1 MARTR
6 NQKAYAATRERLIET
21 GLDLFRSKSFD
32 GVGIS
37 EILGQS
43 HAPKGSFYHYF
54 ANKEEFGLA
63 VADAYHGHQ
72 MAFAHEY
79 LDDEGMPPFDRL
91 QAFFDG
97 ARRDF
102 EARAFADGCLMCN
115 FSTELADQNPNFQAQ
130 LSNQWSDLTR
140 LIASKINAQCLD
152 QLGLPHLSNTE
163 AADQL
168 INAWA
173 GALTRM
179 KADGNAVS
187 LNLFMKTYFK
197 QGQ

>member
-6 NQKAYAATRERLIET
+6 NQKLYADTRARLIET

-37 EILGQS
+37 EILIQS

-54 ANKEEFGLA
+54 ENKEDFGLA
-63 VADAYHGHQ
+63 VADAYHGQQ
-72 MAFAHEY
+72 MAFAHGY
-79 LDDEGMPPFDRL
+79 LDDEGMSPFDRL
-91 QAFFDG
+91 RSFFDG

-102 EARAFADGCLMCN
+102 EARGFADGCLMCN
-115 FSTELADQNPNFQAQ
+115 FSTELADQNPNFQTQ
-130 LSNQWSDLTR
+130 LSRQWSDLTR
-140 LIASKINAQCLD
+140 LIALKIDAPCLN
-152 QLGLPHLSNTE
+152 QLGLPHLSNAE

-168 INAWA
+168 MNAWA